1 MKRVSK
7 SMKTNLSKAV
17 CFVALLLL
25 STSSFAQRPELGT
38 PEERAT
44 RMTARMKEKL
54 NLSADQ
60 ETPVAAIN
68 LKYAKQNQAL
78 IETSGRNLRTARQVQ
93 AVMKK
98 KDEELK
104 KILNADQYQQ
114 YQAIKEEMRAEL
126 KERRKQK

>member
-1 MKRVSK
+1 MR
-7 SMKTNLSKAV
+7 TNLSKTV
-17 CFVALLLL
+17 CFIALLLL
-25 STSSFAQRPELGT
+25 SASAFAQRGELGT

-54 NLSADQ
+54 NLSAEQ
-60 ETPVAAIN
+60 EAPVAAIN
-68 LKYAKQNQAL
+68 LKYAKQNQSL
-78 IETSGRNLRTARQVQ
+78 LETGGRNLRTARQAQ

-104 KILNADQYQQ
+104 KVLNADQYQQ
-114 YQAIKEEMRAEL
+114 YQTIKEEMRAEL

>member
-1 MKRVSK
+1 
-7 SMKTNLSKAV
+7 MKTNLSKAV
-17 CFVALLLL
+17 CFIALLLL
-25 STSSFAQRPELGT
+25 SASSFAQRGELGT

-78 IETSGRNLRTARQVQ
+78 MESGGRNLRTARQAQ

-104 KILNADQYQQ
+104 KVLNADQYKQ